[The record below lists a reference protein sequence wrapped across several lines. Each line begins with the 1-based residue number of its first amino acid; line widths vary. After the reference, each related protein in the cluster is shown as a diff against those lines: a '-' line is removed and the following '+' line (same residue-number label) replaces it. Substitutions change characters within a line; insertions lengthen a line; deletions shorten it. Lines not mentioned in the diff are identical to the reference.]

1 MLKVENVSKYF
12 KIKKKIWKKFIFP
25 VYEKEKFYALKN
37 ISFQIKQWEKIAFI
51 GPNGAG
57 KSTMIK
63 CILWIL
69 HYDEWNINIFWLN
82 PKNDREKIA
91 YQVASVFWQ
100 RSQLMY
106 HLPLKDS
113 FNFLKIVYSIDEASF
128 RQRLTYLVEK
138 FEIKDFLNQPVRK
151 LSLWQRMKWEIIAA
165 LLHKPKA
172 IFLDEPTIWLDI
184 IAKKTLYEVLNKIHK
199 EENITIFLTSHDIED
214 IQALCNRT
222 IIINKWEKLFDG
234 SIKELFQKYANKKII
249 KYRLNTDIDYKIKEV
264 ENKAD
269 ILQKELDILIKQPNL
284 EDLTI
289 EDVPLEEII
298 KQFY

>member
-1 MLKVENVSKYF
+1 MLKVENISKYF

-151 LSLWQRMKWEIIAA
+151 LSLWQRMKWEIIAS

>member
-1 MLKVENVSKYF
+1 MLEVENVSKHF